1 MRRYGFL
8 LIMVLVFVMSTA
20 LTLRADSYL
29 ATPSESRDT
38 GDKPGFKF
46 TLDGESYS
54 FTTNPVGA
62 WTAEGFTVAAAFD
75 KTHERSIT
83 ISFEG
88 KKKGTYI
95 VSMDALSNEIHYVDL
110 VGTYDWVAAGA
121 IGSGKIKVTK
131 YGSAGGKIK
140 GKFSGVLRDRDEQG
154 EHPISGSFLVQRIAG
169 PQQGVA
175 SPISFF
181 AERVRS
187 LEGVIR
193 PFDEKE

>member
-1 MRRYGFL
+1 MIL
-8 LIMVLVFVMSTA
+8 AIVMSTA

-29 ATPSESRDT
+29 GTPAESKDT

-62 WTAEGFTVAAAFD
+62 WTAEGFTVATAFD

-95 VSMDALSNEIHYVDL
+95 VSMDALSNQIHYIDL
-110 VGTYDWVAAGA
+110 VNTYDWIAAGA

-131 YGSAGGKIK
+131 YGSVGDKIK
-140 GKFSGVLRDRDEQG
+140 GKFSGVLRDKDQG
-154 EHPISGSFLVQRIAG
+154 EHPISGSFLVQRIAS

-175 SPISFF
+175 SPINLS

-187 LEGVIR
+187 LEGAIQ
-193 PFDEKE
+193 PFDEGE